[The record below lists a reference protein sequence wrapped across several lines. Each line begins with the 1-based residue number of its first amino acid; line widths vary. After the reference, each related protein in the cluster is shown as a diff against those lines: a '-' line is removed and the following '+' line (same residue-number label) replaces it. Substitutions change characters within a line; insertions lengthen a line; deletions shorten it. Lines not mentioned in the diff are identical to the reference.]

1 MRISYSSLNTYQ
13 SCPLKYKYQN
23 IDKIKA
29 PKNIDAL
36 FGSSVHA
43 SLKFMFQRGP
53 LYPAIDQVVDFFRT
67 IWEQKKMP
75 MEADAIDSSAEVVY
89 YKEGI
94 SILEK
99 FYKNN
104 PPWNFNVA
112 DMESWF
118 EFDIDDPKTDE
129 KHIVS
134 GIMDRI
140 DKNADGNFEI
150 IDYKTKRKLPS
161 QKDIDNDLQMSI
173 YQLGLLKKW
182 PHISGD
188 KIKLSF
194 YFLKHGEK
202 ISTSRTAEQI
212 EETKKLILDTI
223 RDIGDKIKN
232 NGEFPPYPSGLCDWC
247 EYKQICPMWR
257 HMYRKQ
263 NEKDK
268 IKNQEELNQIIGEYF
283 RLKDQ
288 NGQNNDRLD
297 ELKTFV
303 YGFMDEQGVER
314 VFNNEGYLTRT
325 IKEKNV
331 YDLEKVKEVL
341 MPVGKWD
348 EILEPDEKKIDKLL
362 PSLSDSLKEKISA
375 LAEKKK
381 TTMLSM
387 KKKVSLDD
395 EEIEGLDH
403 IRK

>member
-53 LYPAIDQVVDFFRT
+53 LYPAIDQVIDFFRT
-67 IWEQKKMP
+67 IWEQKKLP
-75 MEADAIDSSAEVVY
+75 MEADALDSSAEAVY

-99 FYKNN
+99 FHKSN

-118 EFDIDDPKTDE
+118 EFDIDDPKTGE
-129 KHIVS
+129 KHTVS

-140 DKNADGNFEI
+140 DKNADGIFEI

-268 IKNQEELNQIIGEYF
+268 VKNQEELNQIIGEYF

-288 NGQNNDRLD
+288 NSQNNDRLD

-341 MPVGKWD
+341 TPVGKWD
-348 EILEPDEKKIDKLL
+348 DILEPDEKKIDKLL

-395 EEIEGLDH
+395 EEDE
-403 IRK
+403 K

>member
-1 MRISYSSLNTYQ
+1 MRMSYSSIECFRN
-13 SCPLKYKYQN
+13 CPLKYKYQN

-53 LYPAIDQVVDFFRT
+53 LYPAIDQVIDFFRT
-67 IWEQKKMP
+67 IWEQKKLP
-75 MEADAIDSSAEVVY
+75 MEADALDSSAEAVY

-99 FYKNN
+99 FYKSN

-118 EFDIDDPKTDE
+118 EFDIDDPKTGE

-140 DKNADGNFEI
+140 DKIGDDGFEI

-202 ISTSRTAEQI
+202 ISTSRMPEQI

-223 RDIGDKIKN
+223 RDIGDKTKN
-232 NGEFPPYPSGLCDWC
+232 NKEFPPFPSGLCDWC

-288 NGQNNDRLD
+288 NSQNNDRLD

-314 VFNNEGYLTRT
+314 VFNNNGYLTRT

-341 MPVGKWD
+341 MPIGKWD
-348 EILEPDEKKIDKLL
+348 EILEPDEKKLDKLI
-362 PSLSDSLKEKISA
+362 PSLSDNLKEKISA

-381 TTMLSM
+381 TTILTM
-387 KKKVSLDD
+387 KKKASLDD
-395 EEIEGLDH
+395 EEGE
-403 IRK
+403 K